1 MQITAAD
8 YPALRRL
15 EAVSFRSYPAAT
27 TRFNGTWAIHLT
39 ANYPSKR
46 LNSVSPLDPEDGWR
60 IKKRLAEEI
69 NRFEEFGRPVIFR
82 ITPLASPQ
90 LTRHLD
96 GLGWEGFDETVV
108 MMVDLQDP
116 RVARE
121 LDNATHQLPFADT
134 VGWVNAALKMEGRND
149 KFSMGLIE
157 VINSIASQ
165 TGLFLLEDEAHQPTS
180 ALRAVISG
188 DLIGLF
194 DMATNI
200 QHQRRGL
207 ASSLIYSALQWGR
220 HKGAKKAWLQV
231 LSSNEPAISLYK
243 MIGFSEFYRYLYRQ
257 P

>member
-39 ANYPSKR
+39 PNHPAKR

-69 NRFEEFGRPVIFR
+69 DRFEEFGRPVIFR
-82 ITPLASPQ
+82 ITPLAPRQ
-90 LTRHLD
+90 LIEHMD
-96 GLGWEGFDETVV
+96 HLGWVGFDETVV
-108 MMVDLQDP
+108 MSVDLQDP
-116 RVARE
+116 RLARE
-121 LDNATHQLPFADT
+121 LDKATNQLPFADT
-134 VGWVNAALKMEGRND
+134 AGWVDAVIKMDGRSDTLK
-149 KFSMGLIE
+149 MGLIE
-157 VINSIASQ
+157 VVNSIASQ
-165 TGLFLLEDEAHQPTS
+165 TGLFLLENEDHQPAS

-194 DMATNI
+194 NMVTNI

-207 ASSLIYSALQWGR
+207 ASSLIYSALQWAR
-220 HKGAKKAWLQV
+220 YKGAKRAWLQV
-231 LSSNEPAISLYK
+231 LSNNETAISLYK
-243 MIGFSEFYRYLYRQ
+243 TIGFTEFYRYLYRQ